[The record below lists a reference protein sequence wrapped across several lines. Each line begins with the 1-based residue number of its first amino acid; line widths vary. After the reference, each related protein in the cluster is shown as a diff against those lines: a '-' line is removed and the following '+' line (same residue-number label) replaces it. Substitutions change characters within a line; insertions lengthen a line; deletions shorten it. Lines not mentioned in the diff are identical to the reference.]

1 MSKTKIKLVELVGG
15 AVDGKCIRIPSYATT
30 IAVPMGRGKNYKEL
44 VYTQD
49 ENTPQKYLYQDA

>member
-1 MSKTKIKLVELVGG
+1 MPKHKTKLVELVGG
-15 AVDGKCIRIPSYATT
+15 AADGKCIRIPSYAAT

-49 ENTPQKYLYQDA
+49 RVLPQKYIHQPT